1 MTTSLVAAPGA
12 AATGRPRRPG
22 WYFLQLEI
30 VRVLGN
36 VSTLV
41 FCCAMPLGFYLL
53 FGTAYGGSQ
62 AGVGN
67 MNAVVLAMMGIYG
80 ASMTAASPA
89 YTLPTERV
97 SGWNRQLRLTPL
109 RPLVYVG
116 GKVVAAVLSSLAW
129 LVVLYGVGLALRQAE
144 MPAGVW
150 LGTLGIAWAGSLG
163 FAAMGL
169 FIGLVLKRGE
179 PAAVIVPIMLVC
191 SFLSDAFQLPVSGR
205 IWDII
210 QNIVPMGGLVRWSQS
225 LFGPDINTTDWKVWA
240 NVVGWTLIFVLLAAL
255 AYSRDTKRG

>member
-1 MTTSLVAAPGA
+1 MTAPIVAASGT

-22 WYFLQLEI
+22 WYFLRLEVI
-30 VRVLGN
+30 RVLTN

-53 FGTAYGGSQ
+53 FGAAYGKDQ

-80 ASMTAASPA
+80 AVMTATAPA

-116 GKVVAAVLSSLAW
+116 GKVAAAVLSSLAC
-129 LVVLYGVGLALRQAE
+129 LIVLYGVGLALRQAE
-144 MPAGVW
+144 MPASVW
-150 LGTLGIAWAGSLG
+150 FGTLGIAWLGSLG

-169 FIGLVLKRGE
+169 FIGLVMRKGE
-179 PAAVIVPIMLVC
+179 PAAVIVPITLVC

-225 LFGPDINTTDWKVWA
+225 LFGPDIATTDWKVWV
-240 NVVGWTLIFVLLAAL
+240 NVVGWTLIFTFLAAL
-255 AYSRDTKRG
+255 AFSRDSKRG